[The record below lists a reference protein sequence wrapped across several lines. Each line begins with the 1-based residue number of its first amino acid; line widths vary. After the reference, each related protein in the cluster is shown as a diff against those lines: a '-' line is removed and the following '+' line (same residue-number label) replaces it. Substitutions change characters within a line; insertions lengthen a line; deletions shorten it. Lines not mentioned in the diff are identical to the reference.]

1 MKKYLVFEKQTINN
15 YKRDLI
21 DFKTAHSALTGYL
34 ICLKDMGIMEEDRMQ
49 EEVQIVTK
57 KLIEASLAK

>member
-21 DFKTAHSALTGYL
+21 NFNTAHSALTGYL
-34 ICLKDMGIMEEDRMQ
+34 ICLKDMGIIEEDRMQ
-49 EEVQIVTK
+49 EEVQIATK
-57 KLIEASLAK
+57 KLIDASLTK